1 MRGGVCSNFTPW
13 PIIRETAY
21 GGWMTPDV
29 GGQLFRTGA
38 WRAPG
43 NRTNTFARESQ
54 IDIMA
59 AKIGAD
65 PLEFRLKNLTEKR
78 MLATLQAAAD
88 LFGWKKGA
96 SPSRRGQGLA
106 CSTDAGACVATMAEV
121 EVDRTSG
128 KVRVRRLICA
138 QDMGLVINPE
148 GARLQMEGALT
159 MGLGYALSEQVE
171 FKGKQVL
178 TQNFD
183 TYEIPRFSTLPKIE
197 TVLVENRDLP
207 PQGGGEPAIT
217 CVGASIANAI
227 FDATGARLFTMAMTP
242 ERVKEALKTV

>member
-1 MRGGVCSNFTPW
+1 
-13 PIIRETAY
+13 
-21 GGWMTPDV
+21 
-29 GGQLFRTGA
+29 
-38 WRAPG
+38 
-43 NRTNTFARESQ
+43 
-54 IDIMA
+54 
-59 AKIGAD
+59 
-65 PLEFRLKNLTEKR
+65 
-78 MLATLQAAAD
+78 
-88 LFGWKKGA
+88 
-96 SPSRRGQGLA
+96 
-106 CSTDAGACVATMAEV
+106 
-121 EVDRTSG
+121 
-128 KVRVRRLICA
+128 
-138 QDMGLVINPE
+138 MGLVINPE

-171 FKGKQVL
+171 FKGRQVL

-242 ERVKEALKTV
+242 ERVQEALKTV